1 MISNFSSMNGSD
13 RFREEVPDP
22 ETAAQKE
29 ERELLAKLDE
39 RRLDYTNPP
48 ERPEPIFKLNG
59 VSIATPGNI
68 VAIQSQAKGGKTA
81 FAGAMIA
88 AVISDDPTR
97 DYFGIEAKRNTEGKA
112 LIHIDTEQSRY
123 DAYEIIRRAVH
134 RGGIDAPPPYLR
146 SYCIADLDSET
157 GRKIFRLELE
167 RAHREHGGIYAVLLD
182 GGADLLQNVN
192 DPAESNAFV
201 AELHS
206 LAIKYDCTNAVVLH
220 ENPGENPQAKT
231 RGHFGS
237 QLERKAESNIRLDKD
252 GDEVTTVWSGKCR
265 HGGIPKSRGIRFKWD
280 PDAGMHMSYQSTAE
294 ADKAAADAVRLRCI
308 ADEVFEEPQRYSEAI
323 SRIMVKAK
331 VKERQAETTFSE
343 MRKGGLITQNLI
355 KLWVLTE

>member
-1 MISNFSSMNGSD
+1 MISSFSNMNGSD
-13 RFREEVPDP
+13 RFREEVPET

-48 ERPEPIFKLNG
+48 ERPEPIFKFAG
-59 VSIATPGNI
+59 VSMATPKNI

-81 FAGAMIA
+81 FGGAMIA

-97 DYFGIEAKRNTEGKA
+97 DYFTIEAKRNTQGKA
-112 LIHIDTEQSRY
+112 LIHIDTEQSPY
-123 DAYEIIRRAVH
+123 DGYEIIRRAVH
-134 RGGIDAPPPYLR
+134 RGNLDAPPPYLR
-146 SYCIADLDSET
+146 SYCIADLDSDA

-167 RAHREHGGIYAVLLD
+167 RAHREHGGIYAVVLD
-182 GGADLLQNVN
+182 GGADLLRNVN
-192 DPAESNAFV
+192 DPEESNAFV

-206 LAIKYDCTNAVVLH
+206 LAIKYDCTIVVVLH
-220 ENPGENPQAKT
+220 ENPNSENGKT

-280 PDAGMHMSYQSTAE
+280 PEAGMHMSYQSTVEAE
-294 ADKAAADAVRLRCI
+294 KAASAAVRLRCI

-331 VKERQAETTFSE
+331 VKDRQAETTFSE
-343 MRKGGLITQNLI
+343 MRKAGLITQNLI